1 MRSLTHVLGD
11 KQNKQYTLCNSTTN
25 ARQTGR
31 RVSSRLPSSPCSY
44 RSVSPCLCGQGKC
57 VVTKRS
63 CAHHSHRRQP
73 NPLPHISSHLSRTE
87 LAQLSALLHVFSLS
101 FSLSSFILPL
111 CLCCTPR
118 RKTHTYTY
126 AHIHMLAAPH
136 LWLCRV
142 VEYVYANEAEVV
154 CWCHSVTDRP
164 CSRLIQGAGVSHSGW
179 LATFLPFPSHPET
192 ILTLSPSA
200 YPTSC
205 WRFMTSWL
213 PHSLPVPPSSLF
225 SRLWVFCMEMC
236 SPFSAGLRSYLAGLT
251 SFIYCIG
258 FSSFSFWTRGH
269 RNLPAALL
277 FVFHFPNS
285 HFLSLI
291 PTAALLLCI
300 VLFPPPPLSFSSWFL
315 WSLIFFDYI
324 CFNLCSS
331 LLSAGFHSS

>member
-1 MRSLTHVLGD
+1 MSSETNKTSNTPSATAQQMQDRQAGESPPGCRALPAAIEVCHRVFVVRGSVLWQKEAALTTHTAGNLILFHT
-11 KQNKQYTLCNSTTN
+11 YHLI
-25 ARQTGR
+25 
-31 RVSSRLPSSPCSY
+31 
-44 RSVSPCLCGQGKC
+44 CLEQ
-57 VVTKRS
+57 S
-63 CAHHSHRRQP
+63 
-73 NPLPHISSHLSRTE
+73 
-87 LAQLSALLHVFSLS
+87 
-101 FSLSSFILPL
+101 SLSSQPCSMFFLYHSRSVL
-111 CLCCTPR
+111 LFCLCVFAVR
-118 RKTHTYTY
+118 RAEKHTLIHTRTYT
-126 AHIHMLAAPH
+126 
-136 LWLCRV
+136 CV

-164 CSRLIQGAGVSHSGW
+164 CSRLIQGAGVSRSGW